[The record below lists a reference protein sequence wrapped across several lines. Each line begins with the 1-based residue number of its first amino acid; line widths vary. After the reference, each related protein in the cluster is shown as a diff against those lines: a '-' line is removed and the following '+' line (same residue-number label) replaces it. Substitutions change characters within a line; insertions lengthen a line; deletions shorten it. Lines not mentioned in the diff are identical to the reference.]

1 MREDE
6 PSRFLSALCTNLT
19 ADKETGLGGWTD
31 QQIAEAMTKGIR
43 RDGIRILPV
52 MPYGLYSGMARDD
65 LKSLIAFLRTLKPVT
80 KPASELRTSVP
91 LLRSVAAEAW
101 LKAFG
106 QLFNAPPTA
115 TKQGIERGQYL
126 ADHVAICGDCHT
138 PRSSIGVPN
147 RALYMAGASK
157 DIGPLGELVPN
168 ITPDKDTG
176 IGAWNREEIA
186 ELLRKGTKPDLD
198 YVRGLMYDVIEGT
211 SHGYRNMSRE
221 DALAIADYLKSM
233 PPIKNKIK

>member
-1 MREDE
+1 MGCHR
-6 PSRFLSALCTNLT
+6 RFAHIFFLLSLSIGLLVSVAAHGQTDSTDLVNKGQYMFSLAGGCACHSDPKGTQHAGGRAFPIPFGTVYSTNLT

-106 QLFNAPPTA
+106 QLFNAPPDSA
-115 TKQGIERGQYL
+115 Q
-126 ADHVAICGDCHT
+126 A
-138 PRSSIGVPN
+138 
-147 RALYMAGASK
+147 
-157 DIGPLGELVPN
+157 
-168 ITPDKDTG
+168 
-176 IGAWNREEIA
+176 
-186 ELLRKGTKPDLD
+186 
-198 YVRGLMYDVIEGT
+198 
-211 SHGYRNMSRE
+211 GYRTR
-221 DALAIADYLKSM
+221 AI
-233 PPIKNKIK
+233 PG